1 MCISEG
7 DDVFLDL
14 VSEVVAPVYGAVA
27 IVLVSVEPGQVG
39 GEREASVFTGNPDPV
54 RDGVVLAMHH
64 VVRHPAIESGE
75 HLHTDRGFSV
85 GAFPQVPAHVYVEP
99 VGCGICKTG
108 VAQAA
113 STGCFDIGADG
124 RIYPFF
130 AFQDLEKELI
140 TISPLYL
147 IGLSV
152 STAKRSSRVSGVIL
166 YFP

>member
-1 MCISEG
+1 M
-7 DDVFLDL
+7 
-14 VSEVVAPVYGAVA
+14 YGAVT
-27 IVLVSVEPGQVG
+27 VVFVSVEPGQVG
-39 GEREASVFTGNPDPV
+39 GEREASVFTGEPDSV

-124 RIYPFF
+124 RIHPFF
-130 AFQDLEKELI
+130 AFQDLEKRTDNDITVIFDWAFSLHGKALVTRFRRHLI
-140 TISPLYL
+140 FFLEAP
-147 IGLSV
+147 V
-152 STAKRSSRVSGVIL
+152 HFDSRAPPEEG
-166 YFP
+166 